1 MVARR
6 NHVPTIATQT
16 KALPRP
22 RGISPSGSVNS
33 TGKCTPLLSG
43 GVKSHGMT
51 VQWKRCRRYSGGSPD
66 AQEVPSAIVGGLRVQ
81 RHTGPAPRSP
91 EALRIRT
98 FRWERLPAGSP
109 SALAV
114 VVGACGVVGGGVR
127 RRLSHGAGSRVD
139 PDVRGGSVVSGRRR
153 VARLWVDWREVLT
166 RYGLGMIGL
175 FHRLEQV
182 VIVPPTINMGAIA
195 DAARSRVDIAAERI
209 CSAWVSHPGE
219 ISSRMTTTHPTCPD
233 CDY

>member
-114 VVGACGVVGGGVR
+114 VVGACGVVGGGVH
-127 RRLSHGAGSRVD
+127 RRLCHGAGSRVD
-139 PDVRGGSVVSGRRR
+139 PDVRGGSVVSGPPPHRPT
-153 VARLWVDWREVLT
+153 VG
-166 RYGLGMIGL
+166 GLAGGSYPVRAGHDRTVSPSRTGGDRATHDQHGR
-175 FHRLEQV
+175 HR
-182 VIVPPTINMGAIA
+182 GRS
-195 DAARSRVDIAAERI
+195 AARVDIAAERI